1 MEVFAKIILCSEWQ
15 TILDIVIMALLN
27 IINPSDPVLRR
38 KAKKVTRFD
47 GKLQNLID
55 NMIETMHDA
64 PGIGLAAPQVSE
76 SLRLFVVHVEE
87 DPDVENNAVG
97 VNDNTIPGLG
107 RIHVMINPRITYFS
121 SESAVRTEGCLS
133 LPGYLGDVCR
143 PLEISVKYTDR
154 HGQKRKLN
162 TNGWMA
168 RVIQHEY
175 DHLEGE
181 LFIDKAEKIWLAE
194 QDSQD
199 EGKTSN

>member
-1 MEVFAKIILCSEWQ
+1 MCSSQQ
-15 TILDIVIMALLN
+15 TVLDIGIMALLN

-55 NMIETMHDA
+55 DMIETMHDA

-76 SLRLFVVHVEE
+76 SLRLFVAHVEE
-87 DPDVENNAVG
+87 DPDDENNSADG
-97 VNDNTIPGLG
+97 NDITIPGLG

-143 PLEISVKYTDR
+143 ALEISVKYTDR
-154 HGQKRKLN
+154 HGHKRKLN
-162 TNGWMA
+162 TIGWMA

-181 LFIDKAEKIWLAE
+181 LFIDKAEKIWLAD
-194 QDSQD
+194 QDSDD
-199 EGKTSN
+199 ESKASN

>member
-1 MEVFAKIILCSEWQ
+1 MCSEQ
-15 TILDIVIMALLN
+15 PTVLDIVIMALLN

-76 SLRLFVVHVEE
+76 SLRLFVAHVEE
-87 DPDVENNAVG
+87 DPDDDNNAVEG
-97 VNDNTIPGLG
+97 NDITIPGLG
-107 RIHVMINPRITYFS
+107 RMHVMINPRITYFS
-121 SESAVRTEGCLS
+121 SESTVRTEGCLS

-143 PLEISVKYTDR
+143 ALEISVKYTDR

-194 QDSQD
+194 QDLED